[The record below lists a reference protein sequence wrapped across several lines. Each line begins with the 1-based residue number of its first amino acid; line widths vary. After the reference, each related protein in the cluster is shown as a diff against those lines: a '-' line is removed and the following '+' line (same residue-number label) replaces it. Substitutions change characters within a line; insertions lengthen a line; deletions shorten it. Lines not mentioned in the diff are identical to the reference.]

1 MTVQLV
7 DYTELPFELS
17 DHIHYQFNISGI
29 TRALLQEVIR
39 HSFFLLDLPSTS
51 DIEELTQRGFSLSVE
66 STRYTLAKKLRFE
79 QPFLNGSCLSDSLDE
94 LDLHTPDA
102 LERAQKYIKFTG
114 NTPVD
119 IASLQTLDNLRE
131 LVNMNISSDYIK
143 YALGESWLV
152 NLTMTIRYPMLLNL
166 IKLRTSKDALW
177 EFQDLANLIL
187 QTIPNEHKQLFSV
200 T

>member
-7 DYTELPFELS
+7 DYTVLPLELS
-17 DHIHYQFNISGI
+17 EHIHYQFNLSGI
-29 TRALLQEVIR
+29 TRALLQELAR
-39 HSFFLLDLPSTS
+39 HDASF
-51 DIEELTQRGFSLSVE
+51 SVE

-102 LERAQKYIKFTG
+102 LKRAENYIKFTG

-119 IASLQTLDNLRE
+119 IASLQMLDNLRE
-131 LVNMNISSDYIK
+131 LVAMNISSDYVK
-143 YALGESWLV
+143 YALGEAWLV

-177 EFQDLANLIL
+177 EFQQLANLML
-187 QTIPNEHKQLFSV
+187 QTIPNEHKQLFSI